1 MTYPNPDGHRPTAPS
16 YQPNHAAPQ
25 PRAAARSEE
34 DLSFAMVAMLTF
46 FGLTS
51 RQDRLS
57 DSTQKA
63 MKVVLYGGLGF
74 LVAFGA
80 LVVFTYAAHR

>member
-1 MTYPNPDGHRPTAPS
+1 
-16 YQPNHAAPQ
+16 
-25 PRAAARSEE
+25 
-34 DLSFAMVAMLTF
+34 MVAMLTF

-57 DSTQKA
+57 DSTQRA
-63 MKVVLYGGLGF
+63 MKVVLYGGLCF